1 MTRGFALVL
10 GMALAAAMPTIADA
24 EPCKP
29 DRKAA
34 QRTNSG
40 MDTELATAN
49 SADRRSAYDRYVAL
63 FDPAAKVFGLVPD
76 RVGTVEDVRK
86 HYRAVFFDL
95 QNGTLVEDA
104 RIVAGEMGAHRYHSM
119 LTLNGTFDGV
129 VAKDKPVT
137 LRGQTFFRYGSD
149 ARIVERWSNHDHAY
163 RMGQLLG
170 DKGREEGARIA
181 AQLNGP
187 GLSEQ
192 QGYAFVRRFTE
203 AFSQAEA
210 PDRRKSDVANLLSEL
225 LNVHG
230 LRCGT
235 ASKAELLAHFDGLWT
250 AFPDLHMTL
259 AGKPMSGWSMVA
271 LQWRARSSQRAPY
284 EGRKPGYRTIVEW
297 SGQLIARL
305 DQDARIAE
313 LWIAE
318 EPLRYLR

>member
-1 MTRGFALVL
+1 MQSWCFALSAAV
-10 GMALAAAMPTIADA
+10 ALVASGSLQAAPCRADRHASVRTSAAMDA
-24 EPCKP
+24 
-29 DRKAA
+29 
-34 QRTNSG
+34 
-40 MDTELATAN
+40 ELATAN

-76 RVGTVEDVRK
+76 RAGTIEDVRK

-95 QNGTLVEDA
+95 QNGTLVEDD

-149 ARIVERWSNHDHAY
+149 GRIVERWSNHDHAY

-170 DKGREEGARIA
+170 DKGREEGAKIG

-187 GLSEQ
+187 GLNEQ
-192 QGYAFVRRFTE
+192 QGYAAVSRLIE
-203 AFSQAEA
+203 AFSRAEA
-210 PDRRKSDVANLLSEL
+210 PVRRRTEVANMLSEGL
-225 LNVHG
+225 IVRG

-235 ASKAELLAHFDGLWT
+235 AGKAHLLAHFDGLWT
-250 AFPDLHMTL
+250 AFPDLHMKL
-259 AGKPMSGWSMVA
+259 AGEPMSGWSMVA
-271 LQWRARSSQRAPY
+271 LRWQARSSQRAPY
-284 EGRKPGYRTIVEW
+284 GGRKPGYRTIAQW

-305 DQDARIAE
+305 DRDERIVE
-313 LWIAE
+313 LWIDEA
-318 EPLRYLR
+318 PIRYLR